1 MYDPRFVAPTSAG
14 NQPAGMPNTYPFQG
28 LNPNI
33 RSRPLLDAI
42 MAGGEFLGNLGQFAG
57 GVSQLGNFVSGG
69 QGLGQG
75 PIGQA
80 IQQGIKPQGGGNGGG
95 GGGMGQGPLSGGTG
109 APFGTQQGNYGPL
122 TGAILKHTP
131 QSVLMNTS
139 GPMYQIARDF
149 YMGPARPSFAQ
160 AH

>member
-1 MYDPRFVAPTSAG
+1 MYDPRFVAPTSMG
-14 NQPAGMPNTYPFQG
+14 NQTQPNTYPFQG
-28 LNPNI
+28 ANPNI
-33 RSRPLLDAI
+33 RRRPLLDAI
-42 MAGGEFLGNLGQFAG
+42 IAGGQFLGDLGQFAG

-69 QGLGQG
+69 QGFGQG
-75 PIGQA
+75 PLGQMV
-80 IQQGIKPQGGGNGGG
+80 QQGIKPNGGGNGGG
-95 GGGMGQGPLSGGTG
+95 GGVGQAPVGGGQGAS
-109 APFGTQQGNYGPL
+109 FGTQMGNYGPL

-139 GPMYQIARDF
+139 SPMYQIARDF